1 MTPKKDSQNRSDS
14 VGVKTLLKAIT
25 TGSLPTFVDAGAN
38 FNADEITE
46 DNLISQLSSHDK
58 KIVFAGDDTWDNLY
72 PGKFHRSYF
81 YPSLD
86 VADLDTVDFGVY
98 EKVPLEMKKSDWSLL
113 IGHMLGVDHCGHTFG
128 PMTHHIHDK
137 LSEIDSFIADVVSR
151 CDEDTLILAFGDH
164 GMTTTGDHGG
174 DSHDETDAALFAYSP
189 KVEFRE
195 KITQKSVN

>member
-1 MTPKKDSQNRSDS
+1 M
-14 VGVKTLLKAIT
+14 
-25 TGSLPTFVDAGAN
+25 PTFVDAGAN

-58 KIVFAGDDTWDNLY
+58 KVVFAGDDTWDNLY

-128 PMTHHIHDK
+128 PRTHHIHHK
-137 LSEIDSFIADVVSR
+137 LSEIDSFISDVVSR

-195 KITQKSVN
+195 KKIKNSKNLSVSKKKISIEP